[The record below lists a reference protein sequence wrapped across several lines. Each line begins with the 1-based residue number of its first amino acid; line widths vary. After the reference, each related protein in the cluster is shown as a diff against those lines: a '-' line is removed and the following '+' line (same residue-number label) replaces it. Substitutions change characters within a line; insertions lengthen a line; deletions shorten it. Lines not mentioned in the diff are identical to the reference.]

1 MRWMETVGREK
12 GGRSGAG
19 YIQRVGRIHSCF
31 GGKGLEVCLEEGFA
45 NNVRGELEGSLA
57 NLITPGLSSKVGAS
71 LHQGD
76 RHSAGFLYE

>member
-1 MRWMETVGREK
+1 METVGREK
-12 GGRSGAG
+12 GGRSGAD
-19 YIQRVGRIHSCF
+19 YIQGRVGRIHSCF

-57 NLITPGLSSKVGAS
+57 NPILLRQSYLRRVGAS